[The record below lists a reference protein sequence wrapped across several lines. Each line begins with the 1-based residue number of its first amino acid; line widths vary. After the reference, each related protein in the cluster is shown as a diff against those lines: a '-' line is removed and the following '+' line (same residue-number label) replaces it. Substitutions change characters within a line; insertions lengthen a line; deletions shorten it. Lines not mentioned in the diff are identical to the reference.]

1 MSLIDKQGAHL
12 RPQDEMS
19 FVVQS
24 DHSLKILLS
33 QRWKETKHL
42 ILKFDEIDLQ

>member
-24 DHSLKILLS
+24 NHSLKDFTVTTLERNQTS
-33 QRWKETKHL
+33 NFEV
-42 ILKFDEIDLQ
+42 